1 MVTLDELGIVIPL
14 LASIIIP
21 IVILSLTRYLKS
33 SDTLSK
39 SSVVADERLKSI
51 EADVNHL
58 SETRKEIWSRLGEL
72 EKSVFNTCW
81 RIEKLE
87 RNHNNHA

>member
-1 MVTLDELGIVIPL
+1 M
-14 LASIIIP
+14 
-21 IVILSLTRYLKS
+21 
-33 SDTLSK
+33 
-39 SSVVADERLKSI
+39 
-51 EADVNHL
+51 EADINHL
-58 SETRKEIWSRLGEL
+58 AETRKEIWERLGAL